1 MAARTARDGDAG
13 LISQTAIELKRDLD
27 RMGYDLHV
35 EPYLSGGRAGAS
47 GLVIRIGRRDYN
59 RIINGGTIVELAGRG
74 IRHMSGNPHA
84 HVTWD
89 IEIYPGETVLTVYEV
104 K

>member
-35 EPYLSGGRAGAS
+35 EPYLSGGRAGACNQDRAAR
-47 GLVIRIGRRDYN
+47 LQQDNQGRDDN
-59 RIINGGTIVELAGRG
+59 
-74 IRHMSGNPHA
+74 
-84 HVTWD
+84 
-89 IEIYPGETVLTVYEV
+89 
-104 K
+104 